1 MLQKC
6 QFTYLGDFF
15 NNFLGLVM
23 HHFKLAPSWL
33 RFLIVVLLV
42 IGVFFRFANLE
53 RKVYWHDETY
63 TSLRISGYT
72 ALEVRQQIFNNRV
85 MTGTYFNKYQSLN
98 SEKNLGDTIKS
109 LAIEDPQHPPLYY
122 IIARFW
128 VLIFGSSITAIRSLS
143 AFISLLVFPCVYWL
157 CKELFR
163 VPLSVP
169 FIAIALVAISPIH
182 LVYAQ
187 EAREYMLWIV
197 TILLSSASLLRA
209 IRLESKSKAVGK
221 KQKAPDPIFVW
232 GIYAATLAVSLYT
245 FLLSGFIAIAH
256 AIYIITIAKFKFTKT
271 LKAYLLASLA
281 GFLAF
286 MPWILVVLFNFSQL
300 DLGTSWTKMPI
311 NFINLIQAWLIQLSH
326 IFFDLNFGFENPLSY
341 LITPVIL
348 IFVGYAI
355 YFLYRTTNEKSW
367 LFIVLLIAVPAL
379 PLMLADLLFGGIRSL
394 SDRYL
399 LPSYLGIQIAV
410 AYLLA
415 TQIYSGNLARRQIW
429 QMITVVV
436 ITCGVISCGVS
447 SQAETWWSKV
457 ISYGNPQVATIVNQA
472 SRPLLIS
479 DSSGI
484 NYGNVFSLSYLLE
497 PKVRFLLLKEQK
509 TPKISNQFTD
519 VFFLNPANDFRKKIE
534 TNYKSKLNVVY
545 QDNYYSLVKLAKT
558 RNLRRRNISVSND
571 ETIYS
576 GSK

>member
-1 MLQKC
+1 
-6 QFTYLGDFF
+6 
-15 NNFLGLVM
+15 M

-42 IGVFFRFANLE
+42 IGIFFRFVNLE

-72 ALEVRQQIFNNRV
+72 AKEVRQQIFNNRV
-85 MTGTYFNKYQSLN
+85 INRTYFDKYQRPN
-98 SEKNLGDTIKS
+98 WEKNLGDTIKS

-128 VLIFGSSITAIRSLS
+128 VQIFGNSVKAIRSLS

-187 EAREYMLWIV
+187 EAREYMLWTV

-209 IRLESKSKAVGK
+209 IRLESKTKELGK
-221 KQKAPDPIFVW
+221 KQQAPDPIFIW
-232 GIYAATLAVSLYT
+232 GIYAATLAISLYT
-245 FLLSGFIAIAH
+245 FLLSGFVAVAH
-256 AIYIITIAKFKFTKT
+256 AIYVLTIAKFKFTKIVQ
-271 LKAYLLASLA
+271 AYLLASLA

-286 MPWILVVLFNFSQL
+286 LPWILVVLFNFDQL
-300 DLGTSWTKMPI
+300 DSATSWTKMPI

-326 IFFDLNFGFENPLSY
+326 IFFDLNFGFENALSY

-355 YFLYRTTNEKSW
+355 YFLYRTTNEKIW
-367 LFIVLLIAVPAL
+367 LFIVLLITVPAL
-379 PLMLADLLFGGIRSL
+379 PLMLPDLLFGGIRSL

-429 QMITVVV
+429 QMITVLIV
-436 ITCGVISCGVS
+436 TCGVISCGVS
-447 SQAETWWSKV
+447 ARSETWWSKV
-457 ISYGNPQVATIVNQA
+457 ISYGNPQVATIINQA
-472 SRPLLIS
+472 SRPLLVS
-479 DSSGI
+479 DSFGI

-497 PKVRFLLLKEQK
+497 PKVRFQLLKEQNI
-509 TPKISNQFTD
+509 PKISNQFTD
-519 VFFLNPANDFRKKIE
+519 VFFLNTANNFRQKIKKS
-534 TNYKSKLNVVY
+534 YKYKLNIVY
-545 QDNYYSLVKLAKT
+545 KDNYNSLWKLAKP
-558 RNLRRRNISVSND
+558 RILRG
-571 ETIYS
+571 T
-576 GSK
+576 

>member
-1 MLQKC
+1 
-6 QFTYLGDFF
+6 
-15 NNFLGLVM
+15 M

-42 IGVFFRFANLE
+42 IGIFFRFVNLE

-72 ALEVRQQIFNNRV
+72 AQEVRQQIFNNRV
-85 MTGTYFNKYQSLN
+85 ITGTYFNKYQRPN

-128 VLIFGSSITAIRSLS
+128 VQIFGSSITAIRSLS
-143 AFISLLVFPCVYWL
+143 ALISLLVFPCIYWL

-187 EAREYMLWIV
+187 EAREYMLWTV

-209 IRLESKSKAVGK
+209 IRLESKNKELAK
-221 KQKAPDPIFVW
+221 KHQASNPIFVW
-232 GIYAATLAVSLYT
+232 GIYAATLALSLYT
-245 FLLSGFIAIAH
+245 FLLSGFVALAH
-256 AIYIITIAKFKFTKT
+256 GIYLLTIAKFQFTKIV
-271 LKAYLLASLA
+271 KAYIFASLA

-286 MPWILVVLFNFSQL
+286 MPWILVVLFNFDKL
-300 DLGTSWTKMPI
+300 DSATSWTKMPI
-311 NFINLIQAWLIQLSH
+311 NFIALIQAWLIQLNH
-326 IFFDLNFGFENPLSY
+326 IFFDLNFGFENPLIY

-348 IFVGYAI
+348 ILVGYAI
-355 YFLYRTTNEKSW
+355 YFLYRTTNDKVW

-379 PLMLADLLFGGIRSL
+379 PLMLPDLLFGGIRSL

-399 LPSYLGIQIAV
+399 LPSYLGIEIAV

-429 QMITVVV
+429 QMITVLV

-447 SQAETWWSKV
+447 SQTKTWWSKV
-457 ISYGNPQVATIVNQA
+457 ISYGNPQVATIINQA

-479 DSSGI
+479 DSFGI

-497 PKVRFLLLKEQK
+497 PKVRFILVKEEK
-509 TPKISNQFTD
+509 IPKISHQFTD
-519 VFFLNPANDFRKKIE
+519 VFFINPANNFRNQIE
-534 TNYKSKLNVVY
+534 TNYKSKLNLVY
-545 QDNYYSLVKLAKT
+545 QDNYYSLWKLAKP
-558 RNLRRRNISVSND
+558 RI
-571 ETIYS
+571 
-576 GSK
+576 